1 MNGVI
6 ERFQILQSEGDVLCT
21 SRLARAGL
29 IKESFQSSS
38 GGDSRM
44 AMWCC
49 WGTLPSLVL
58 WGAPIICTSFFFYA
72 LVAISYFFSMCLFA
86 NDDSVY
92 FPDLSLC
99 LISFFIG

>member
-6 ERFQILQSEGDVLCT
+6 EKFQILQSEGDVLCT

-38 GGDSRM
+38 GGDSRI

-49 WGTLPSLVL
+49 WGTSPSLVL
-58 WGAPIICTSFFFYA
+58 WGAPII
-72 LVAISYFFSMCLFA
+72 
-86 NDDSVY
+86 
-92 FPDLSLC
+92 
-99 LISFFIG
+99 